1 MRITRPDHS
10 ITAPEEAQAAVRV
23 DVIHCGRFANE
34 SEQKAVEALKSRLI
48 SELGGGRWLLLT
60 NLAFSADHRRQSDEI
75 DIIVIGP
82 PGVRVVEVK
91 HWTTSWV
98 RRNREQVD
106 HEADRVTAKARK
118 IGTALRRRV
127 PDVGY
132 VDGVFLVTQAATKVK
147 QIDGEEVRGVPFH
160 TINSWR
166 QVLGLERH
174 ATLMDQQV
182 QLLGQTLWPK
192 ASVALDGTLKAFAG
206 YTALTLLSPPE
217 SRFHRS
223 YRGVHSK
230 RRNAVILHLYDTS
243 ASDDPYAEV
252 KARREFDALHRLQL
266 HPWAPRVEDSFQEA
280 PGYAGEMWFFT
291 VADPAAPTIEERA
304 VDDTW
309 SCDARI
315 AFARRAVSALA
326 QLHGSREQ
334 KEHMLHRNLTP
345 ATILVKHDNSPI
357 LTGFEYARIP
367 ADQTV
372 SLSGPQR
379 EGSDTMAP
387 EVRQQGTGAADV
399 RSDTYSLCASLS
411 VLFDQ
416 LCDDVSNETK
426 AVLALGMVDDPA
438 NRATLEKL
446 DGMLCEQ
453 LGESPPQLPDPP
465 VRFWTEDQIIH
476 FRNRDYRIVSR
487 LGSGGIGTTFKVV
500 GIDRASGTDLG
511 AYVAKVVHDEET
523 GRRVLHSYN
532 LARSHLHH
540 SALSIIF
547 ETADDWQD
555 NGIVALMTW
564 VEGEPLSNYVGVL
577 PIHAEDLNEESGE
590 ALALRWLRTLCDA
603 LDVMHRNGLVHGD
616 VSPRNMIVAGNEIV
630 LTDYDC
636 VSNVGEPRVVPGTVL
651 YSPHT
656 LLEDSSATPA
666 DDFFALAAS
675 FFQVLFDEEPFSY
688 DGSLAKE
695 RGLNWTSAVER
706 EEYPTVAR
714 FLDRATHAE
723 PTRRFSSAM
732 QAKAMLTPSGTAIGA
747 DSLDRPRGGN
757 SDKSPLES
765 PRSENEVPWL
775 RFLLQSYPGSKWG
788 NSETRGLD
796 TDFAENTYVETPLE
810 ESLIEQIRER
820 RARLVILCGNA
831 GDGKTALLQ
840 HLARR
845 LGLSHEK
852 SETRVLEGRT
862 DDGLMVRVNLDGS
875 ASWRGRSADELLD
888 EFLAPFEHG
897 PPSDDIAH
905 LLAVNDGRLL
915 EWMERVDEGGERT
928 SLTKDLTS
936 LLDGDGTAR
945 PAHIR
950 FINLNQRS
958 LVGEIT
964 TGERIQ
970 THFLE
975 RLIESLYGSGN
986 ATETWTPC
994 RTCSAEERCEV
1005 RKAMKWF
1012 GPGELQDSRP
1022 TEHRIHA
1029 RQRLFDAL
1037 QAVHLRG
1044 ETHITVRELRASLVY
1059 ILFGTHYCADYHR
1072 LTDANKDRPQPYWD
1086 RAFAP
1091 DSASRQGEVLRE
1103 LIRLDP
1109 ALETHPKVDRFLA
1122 RTLQG
1127 SETLGSARR
1136 RAYFEMSEKC
1146 IEAAAGRS
1154 DALGLARGQHITH
1167 FRDLPIRPETHEELC
1182 RRLCAG
1188 ISRLEDLPP
1197 QALDRKDVVPLRIT
1211 PRTPTETAFWVEKK
1225 LGHFRLEAGLPGSDG
1240 LGRLHREAR
1249 LVYRYKDG
1257 NEESLRLGADLFHV
1271 LLELGAGY
1279 QLGDASTDDTFAQL
1293 AIFVQRLVREDER
1306 HMLAWNP
1313 MQDDAIYEISARIVR
1328 AETRESL
1335 QQLCFR
1341 RLEE

>member
-1 MRITRPDHS
+1 M
-10 ITAPEEAQAAVRV
+10 RV
-23 DVIHCGRFANE
+23 DVVHCGPFANE

-48 SELGGGRWLLLT
+48 GELGGGRWLLLT
-60 NLAFSADHRRQSDEI
+60 NLAFSANHRRQSDEI

-82 PGVRVVEVK
+82 PGARVVEVK
-91 HWTTSWV
+91 HWTSSWV
-98 RRNREQVD
+98 RKNRELVD

-118 IGTALRRRV
+118 VGAALRRKV
-127 PDVGY
+127 ADVGY
-132 VDGVFLVTQAATKVK
+132 VDGVFLVTQATTKVK
-147 QIDGEEVRGVPFH
+147 QIDGEEMRGVPFH

-174 ATLMDQQV
+174 ATLTDQQV

-206 YTALTLLSPPE
+206 YTALTLLTPPE

-230 RRNAVILHLYDTS
+230 RRNGVILHVYDTS
-243 ASDDPYAEV
+243 ASDDPNAEV

-266 HPWAPRVEDSFQEA
+266 HAWAPRVEDSFHEA

-309 SCDARI
+309 SRDARI
-315 AFARRAVSALA
+315 EFARRAVSALA

-334 KEHMLHRNLTP
+334 KEPMLHRNLTP
-345 ATILVKHDNSPI
+345 VTILVKHDNSPI

-372 SLSGPQR
+372 SLSGSQR
-379 EGSDTMAP
+379 DGSDIMAP
-387 EVRQQGTGAADV
+387 EVRVQGTGAADV

-426 AVLALGMVDDPA
+426 AVLALGMDDDPA

-446 DGMLCEQ
+446 DGMLSEK
-453 LGESPPQLPDPP
+453 LGESPPQSPDLPA
-465 VRFWTEDQIIH
+465 RFWTEDQVIH

-523 GRRVLHSYN
+523 GRRVLRSYN

-547 ETADDWQD
+547 ETADDWHD

-564 VEGEPLSNYVGVL
+564 VEGEPLSNYAGVL

-590 ALALRWLRTLCDA
+590 ALALRWLRTLCEA
-603 LDVMHRNGLVHGD
+603 LDVLHRNGLVHGD
-616 VSPRNMIVAGNEIV
+616 VSPRNMIVAGSDIV

-636 VSNVGEPRVVPGTVL
+636 VSKVGEPRIVPGTVL
-651 YSPHT
+651 YSSYTH
-656 LLEDSSATPA
+656 LEDTSATPA
-666 DDFFALAAS
+666 DDLFSLAAS

-688 DGSLAKE
+688 DGKLAKE
-695 RGLNWTSAVER
+695 RGLNWAKAVER
-706 EEYPTVAR
+706 EEYPTVAA
-714 FLDRATHAE
+714 FMDRATHAD
-723 PTRRFSSAM
+723 PARRFASVV
-732 QAKAMLTPSGTAIGA
+732 QAKAMLTPPASASGTGSPDRGV
-747 DSLDRPRGGN
+747 DSDPCVR
-757 SDKSPLES
+757 ES

-796 TDFAENTYVETPLE
+796 TDFAEDTYVETPLE
-810 ESLIEQIRER
+810 ESLLKQIRER
-820 RARLVILCGNA
+820 KAKLVILCGNA

-840 HLARR
+840 HLARQ
-845 LGLSHEK
+845 LGLGHKK
-852 SETRVLEGRT
+852 SETRILRGRM

-915 EWMERVDEGGERT
+915 EWIERVETGGEGT
-928 SLTKDLTS
+928 SLTKSLTS
-936 LLDGDGTAR
+936 LLDGDGTVP

-958 LVGEIT
+958 LVGGVT
-964 TGERIQ
+964 TDGRIQ
-970 THFLE
+970 TAFLE
-975 RLIESLYGSGN
+975 RLIESLYGGDN
-986 ATETWTPC
+986 AGRIWTPC
-994 RTCSAEERCEV
+994 GSCSAEERCEV

-1012 GPGELQDSRP
+1012 GPSELHDSRA

-1072 LTDANKDRPQPYWD
+1072 LTVSNGGQPQAYWD

-1091 DSASRQGEVLRE
+1091 DSEARQGEVLRE

-1109 ALETHPKVDRFLA
+1109 ALEAHPKVDRFLS
-1122 RTLQG
+1122 RTLEDG
-1127 SETLGSARR
+1127 ETLGSARR
-1136 RAYFEMSEKC
+1136 RAYFEMSQKS
-1146 IEAAAGRS
+1146 IEAVAGRS
-1154 DALGLARGQHITH
+1154 DSLGLARGQHIAH
-1167 FRDLPIRPETHEELC
+1167 FRDLPIRPDTHGDLC

-1197 QALDRKDVVPLRIT
+1197 QAIDHKGVVPLRVT
-1211 PRTPTETAFWVEKK
+1211 PRTPTETAFWVEKS
-1225 LGHFRLEAGLPGSDG
+1225 LGDFRLEAGFPPGADG
-1240 LGRLHREAR
+1240 LGRLHREAQ
-1249 LVYRYKDG
+1249 LVYRYRDG
-1257 NEESLRLGADLFHV
+1257 KEERLRLAADLFHV

-1279 QLGDASTDDTFAQL
+1279 QLGDVSTDDTFAQL

-1306 HMLAWNP
+1306 RVLAWNP
-1313 MQDDAIYEISARIVR
+1313 MQDDAIYEISARIIQV
-1328 AETRESL
+1328 ETQEAL
-1335 QQLCFR
+1335 QHLHLR